1 MIQVKYGSNLTLGIA
16 TGKSRRETKWKNIS
30 ITWPELVSKLSETVH
45 THETMNEYLA
55 MKKDEQDTIK
65 DVGGFVGGEL
75 KEGHRKN
82 GYVKNRSVVTLDV
95 DYGTPGLW
103 DDIELLTDY
112 AMVAYSTHKHT
123 DKKPRIR
130 LIIPLNRRVTPE
142 EYEAIARKLADE
154 IGMDYFDDT
163 TYEPSRLM
171 FWPSTP
177 RDINYFF
184 KLIDLPILNA
194 DKVLAKY
201 PDWKDTSYWPESTRV
216 NKVRAKSADKQG
228 DPLTKEGLIGAFCRS
243 YRIQEAIE
251 KFIPEEYVECSNGRY
266 TYTHGSTYGGL
277 VIYQDK
283 FAYSNHS
290 TDPTGGMLCNAF
302 DLVRIHKFHL
312 EDEEAKEGT
321 PVNKLPSWRS
331 MMELM
336 RNDPEVRARIAAEA
350 IEDARQ
356 DFTFDGNT
364 PKDTP
369 QEIIIEN
376 TEWTKKLTLSKSGA
390 FESTLDNLLLILR
403 NDSNLN
409 GLGGRDLLNGR
420 FTILTK
426 KLPWPSR
433 GEYWTD
439 TDDAGLRWYLESVYH
454 IEGRQKIQ
462 DAVNLVFDESAFHPV
477 RDYLNSLRWDGVP
490 RVERLFIDYLGA
502 NDTKYTR
509 TITRKTLAAAVARV
523 FNPGCKF
530 DYMLTLVGPQGIG
543 KSYLIN
549 KLGGQ
554 WFSDTLTDIKGKE
567 SYEALD
573 GVWIMEMGELTA
585 LKKSERETIKQ
596 YISKQSDTYRKAFER
611 NVTVNK
617 RQCIFIG
624 TTNDTEFL
632 NDPTGGRRFW
642 VIDTHVEK
650 RIKTVWDDFTEEER
664 NQVWAEAVEIY
675 KAGEIINGLPDDV
688 SAAAA
693 EIQQSHSED
702 NDMVGIIERYL
713 DTKIP
718 EKWETLS
725 IAERCQWINAT
736 DEFRNESGE
745 SLKRREQVTVIEV
758 WCECFRK
765 DKADINNLQSRKI
778 SECLKKLGWKRQDK
792 TGRYGPYGVQRG
804 FIKEA

>member
-30 ITWPELVSKLSETVH
+30 ITWPELVSKLSETIH

-82 GYVKNRSVVTLDV
+82 GYVKSRSVVTLDV

-130 LIIPLNRRVTPE
+130 LIIPLDRKVSPE

-163 TYEPSRLM
+163 TYEPARLM

-177 RDINYFF
+177 KDINYFF

-216 NKVRAKSADKQG
+216 SKVRAKSADKQG

-243 YRIQEAIE
+243 YSIQEAIE
-251 KFIPEEYVECSNGRY
+251 KFIPEEYIECSNGRY
-266 TYTHGSTYGGL
+266 TYTHGSTYAGL

-321 PVNKLPSWRS
+321 PVNRLPSWKS
-331 MMELM
+331 MMDLI
-336 RNDPEVRARIAAEA
+336 RNDPEVRAKIAAEA
-350 IEDARQ
+350 IEDAQQ
-356 DFTFDGNT
+356 DFSIRSVSDDA
-364 PKDTP
+364 P
-369 QEIIIEN
+369 EESVVEN

-390 FESTLDNLLLILR
+390 FEASLDNILLILR
-403 NDSNLN
+403 NDSNLK
-409 GLGGRDLLNGR
+409 GLGGRDLLSGR
-420 FTILTK
+420 YTILR
-426 KLPWPSR
+426 KLPWVSR
-433 GEYWTD
+433 SNYWTD

-462 DAVNLVFDESAFHPV
+462 DALNLVFDEAAFHPV

-502 NDTKYTR
+502 RDSKYTR

-523 FNPGCKF
+523 FKPGCKF

-549 KLGGQ
+549 KLAGE

-624 TTNDTEFL
+624 TTNDIEFL

-642 VIDTHVEK
+642 VIDTHVED

-675 KAGEIINGLPDDV
+675 KAGEVINGLPDDISKEAV
-688 SAAAA
+688 V
-693 EIQQSHSED
+693 IQQAHSED
-702 NDMVGIIERYL
+702 NDILGIIERYL
-713 DTKIP
+713 EIKLPD
-718 EKWETLS
+718 KWESLS
-725 IAERCQWINAT
+725 ITERCQWINAT
-736 DEFRNESGE
+736 DEFRNGNGE
-745 SLKRREQVTVIEV
+745 SLKRREQVAIIEI

-765 DKADINNLQSRKI
+765 DKADISNLQSRKI
-778 SECLKKLGWKRQDK
+778 SECLKKLGWKRQEK

-804 FIKEA
+804 FVKEV